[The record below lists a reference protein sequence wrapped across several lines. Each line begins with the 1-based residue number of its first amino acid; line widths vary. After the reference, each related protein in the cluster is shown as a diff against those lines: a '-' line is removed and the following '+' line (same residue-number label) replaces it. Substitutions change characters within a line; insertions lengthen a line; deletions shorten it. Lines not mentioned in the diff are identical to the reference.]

1 MQANVL
7 PDRVAPCRML
17 RKLVVLWPEEGF
29 VIYTEAFQGT
39 PRHGRATEVAEA
51 MEGRDPTQ
59 LS

>member
-1 MQANVL
+1 VPANVL
-7 PDRVAPCRML
+7 PDRIAPCML
-17 RKLVVLWPEEGF
+17 RKLVVLLARMRTF

-51 MEGRDPTQ
+51 MEGRDPSQ